1 MAIAAIMRPRI
12 MMMAMILLTMMIDD
26 DDGDGGDHDNDSI
39 AVDDVCMWIFKI
51 VSLLLG

>member
-1 MAIAAIMRPRI
+1 MT
-12 MMMAMILLTMMIDD
+12 LLTMMIDD
-26 DDGDGGDHDNDSI
+26 DDGDGDGGGDHDDDSI